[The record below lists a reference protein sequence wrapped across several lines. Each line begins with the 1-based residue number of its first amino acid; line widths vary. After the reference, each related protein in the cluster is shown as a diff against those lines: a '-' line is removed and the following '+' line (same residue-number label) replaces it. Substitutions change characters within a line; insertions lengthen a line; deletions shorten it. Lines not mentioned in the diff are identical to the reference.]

1 MMGSSEE
8 IFWGGKSA
16 KIQLYSAINIKRDN
30 RNEGAY
36 RRGGGLFNLVKMV
49 VSVFH
54 KDLECKVEKLK
65 YKKLKVMQ

>member
-36 RRGGGLFNLVKMV
+36 RRGGAYLI
-49 VSVFH
+49 
-54 KDLECKVEKLK
+54 
-65 YKKLKVMQ
+65 